1 MQGTVSTL
9 EMETLIA
16 KSPTMTTYDTK
27 EGAYQAVEK
36 VHGASA
42 IDPAHQEHDKEV
54 YRVK

>member
-1 MQGTVSTL
+1 L
-9 EMETLIA
+9 EMEELIA

-42 IDPAHQEHDKEV
+42 IDSSHHKRDKEV
-54 YRVK
+54 CRVK

>member
-1 MQGTVSTL
+1 
-9 EMETLIA
+9 MEKLIA

-42 IDPAHQEHDKEV
+42 IDPTHHERDREV

>member
-1 MQGTVSTL
+1 
-9 EMETLIA
+9 
-16 KSPTMTTYDTK
+16 MTTYDTK